1 MYMCVC
7 VNYITNLTRLY
18 KAQMYYVII
27 IIIVVSID
35 KKT

>member
-1 MYMCVC
+1 MCVC

-27 IIIVVSID
+27 IIVVVVRID